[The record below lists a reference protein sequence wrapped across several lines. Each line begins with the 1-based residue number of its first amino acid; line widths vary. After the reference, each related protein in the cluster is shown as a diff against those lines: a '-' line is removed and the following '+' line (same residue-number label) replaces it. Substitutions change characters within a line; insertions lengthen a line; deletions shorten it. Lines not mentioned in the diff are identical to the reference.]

1 MRYDDFSPINLNDLF
16 NAENWQDK
24 YKLILGWSDCI
35 SSKPA
40 LHTPE
45 NYLQGC
51 EVASWIK
58 TIYTEEG
65 QRFSFDSQ
73 SKLIKGL
80 AGVILVQ
87 LDKQSPDFIR
97 NWDEKH
103 FLEKSQLQKYM
114 TPSRNNG
121 LMSLIRYCKQVG

>member
-1 MRYDDFSPINLNDLF
+1 MQYDDFSPVDLNALF
-16 NAENWQDK
+16 SAQNWQEK
-24 YKLILGWSDCI
+24 YKLILAWSSCI
-35 SSKPA
+35 SPKPD
-40 LHTPE
+40 LQLSE

-58 TIYTEEG
+58 TVSTMEG

-80 AGVILVQ
+80 AAVIFVQ
-87 LDKQSPDFIR
+87 LDRQSADFIR
-97 NWDEKH
+97 NWDETS

-121 LMSLIRYCKQVG
+121 LMSLIRYCKKI